1 MFVFFVIYFSKQ
13 IGVFFR
19 WIGLTNFVMVGKCW
33 SLDYKERK
41 YMRVGRGFG
50 RKSQDYYIVNL
61 WMWVCGWNM
70 SRIFLVTL
78 NRIFAD
84 VAKYST
90 TRIRMDEKYMRFFW
104 MKKYGKCYLLKKFG
118 HQRWMN
124 KDLKD

>member
-1 MFVFFVIYFSKQ
+1 
-13 IGVFFR
+13 
-19 WIGLTNFVMVGKCW
+19 
-33 SLDYKERK
+33 
-41 YMRVGRGFG
+41 
-50 RKSQDYYIVNL
+50 
-61 WMWVCGWNM
+61 M

-118 HQRWMN
+118 HQR
-124 KDLKD
+124 